1 MSGLRIGVD
10 LTPLAR
16 GATGIASYV
25 RGLLGARSAL
35 DARALVA
42 WVNQPSL
49 RAPRLAGVDLA
60 GVRSVH
66 TRVPR
71 RLLNRS
77 WLDRGVGGIEDL
89 VGPLDVFHATDL
101 LAPRAR
107 EAAVVLTVHDLA
119 WRDEPRWVSDG
130 LRFFLERWFA
140 ASLECASA
148 IVVPSAFTGEALSR
162 AFPATRDKIH
172 VVPHGI
178 DADFQPTPEATDDA
192 FRERY
197 RLPPAYL
204 LFVGAIE
211 ARKGIGELLAAHAAL
226 ERGRGET
233 LPLVL
238 VGPTAGAGA
247 ALRKAIRER
256 GASVIAT
263 GAVERAALPAI
274 YRGARAFVFL
284 SRYEGFG
291 IPVFEAA
298 GCGVPV
304 VCAAIAPLV
313 EQARS
318 FAQLAPVGASPLAI
332 ARAIEETLRGGAAL
346 ESRLARGVA
355 QARAMTWD
363 VAAAATAAV
372 YRAALDRARSR

>member
-107 EAAVVLTVHDLA
+107 EAAVVLT
-119 WRDEPRWVSDG
+119 
-130 LRFFLERWFA
+130 
-140 ASLECASA
+140 CA
-148 IVVPSAFTGEALSR
+148 FMGT
-162 AFPATRDKIH
+162 
-172 VVPHGI
+172 
-178 DADFQPTPEATDDA
+178 
-192 FRERY
+192 
-197 RLPPAYL
+197 PPA
-204 LFVGAIE
+204 GWATST
-211 ARKGIGELLAAHAAL
+211 
-226 ERGRGET
+226 GR
-233 LPLVL
+233 
-238 VGPTAGAGA
+238 
-247 ALRKAIRER
+247 
-256 GASVIAT
+256 
-263 GAVERAALPAI
+263 
-274 YRGARAFVFL
+274 
-284 SRYEGFG
+284 
-291 IPVFEAA
+291 
-298 GCGVPV
+298 
-304 VCAAIAPLV
+304 
-313 EQARS
+313 
-318 FAQLAPVGASPLAI
+318 
-332 ARAIEETLRGGAAL
+332 
-346 ESRLARGVA
+346 
-355 QARAMTWD
+355 
-363 VAAAATAAV
+363 
-372 YRAALDRARSR
+372 